1 MMEAFYFTGHGS
13 VLNSDGEVEMD
24 AIIMDGKEM
33 KAGMYSQWRA
43 KWVGLSGV

>member
-1 MMEAFYFTGHGS
+1 MMATLYFAGHGS

-33 KAGMYSQWRA
+33 KAG
-43 KWVGLSGV
+43 K